1 MPSAGRAQS
10 FSKSAWAQFPA
21 SSVVAR
27 LANAGNALDV
37 ERNTFIY
44 RQAHRADRV
53 FYVEA
58 GLVKIDN
65 ASPEGRHAVIALLGA
80 GAFFGESCLAG
91 HGARKTNARALA
103 DSRLVSIRK
112 SAMMGLL
119 RSDSDVSRY
128 FTEYV
133 IRRLARAEED
143 LIDLRVNSVERRLA
157 RALLVLAGMDE
168 GGRGQPVLAAINQ
181 QTLAEI
187 VGSTRPRIN
196 QLLSKFR
203 RRGYISA
210 GGPLKVSSSLVNVLL
225 RDKAVRGA

>member
-1 MPSAGRAQS
+1 MPSAQRAQS
-10 FSKSAWAQFPA
+10 SKSAWTHFPA
-21 SSVVAR
+21 SSVVEG
-27 LANAGNALDV
+27 LANAGNAVGV
-37 ERNTFIY
+37 ERNAFIY
-44 RQAHRADRV
+44 RQSHKADRV

-58 GLVKIDN
+58 GLVKIDS

-91 HGARKTNARALA
+91 IGTRNTSAKALA

-119 RSDSDVSRY
+119 RSDPDVSRY
-128 FTEYV
+128 FTDYM
-133 IRRLARAEED
+133 IRRLTRAEED

-157 RALLVLAGMDE
+157 RALLVLAGMDD
-168 GGRGQPVLAAINQ
+168 GGRAQSVLAAVNQ

-196 QLLSKFR
+196 GLLSKFR

-210 GGPLKVSSSLVNVLL
+210 SSPLKVSSSLANVLL
-225 RDKAVRGA
+225 RDKA